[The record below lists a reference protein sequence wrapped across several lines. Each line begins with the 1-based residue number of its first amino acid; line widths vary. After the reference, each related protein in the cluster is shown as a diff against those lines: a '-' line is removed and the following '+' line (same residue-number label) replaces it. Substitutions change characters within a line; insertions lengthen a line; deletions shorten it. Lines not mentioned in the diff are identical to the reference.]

1 MTVEQQLNINFTG
14 IEANTLF
21 FEPIYQ
27 DPDVRADFR
36 VISNVTS
43 KRKLAFVQEL
53 EKVVRQYSGCG
64 FTPAGNAKIYER
76 TLQVDKVKVNLEWCW
91 EEFKDTVYEEALNKG
106 ISLPDISGTLI
117 FNILQTL
124 AQSAIKK
131 DNRSL
136 AFFGDGASVNPIYD
150 ATDGL
155 WTVYIPQFIAA
166 NQCPYTNTA
175 SGAPLASGDG
185 IGYLRDVYN
194 AADVRLKGLPNN
206 MKKFY
211 VSGSVFEQ
219 YREDLENGGG
229 GDAGVT
235 LLQNGQEV
243 YSFRGIEVK
252 PMWLWDEIMASTDF
266 NQPDTH
272 FILYTTPQNLVFG
285 TDLLDAENQF
295 KVWYNE
301 EDEVMRLKAL
311 YKMGFNVVHPTLLS
325 VGY

>member
-36 VISNVTS
+36 IISNVTT

-117 FNILQTL
+117 FDILQTL

-131 DNRSL
+131 DNSRL
-136 AFFGDGASVNPIYD
+136 AFFGDRASVNPDYD

-155 WTVYIPQFIAA
+155 WTVYIPQFVAA
-166 NQCPYTNTA
+166 NQCPYTNTN
-175 SGAPLASGDG
+175 SGVALAAGDG
-185 IGYLRDVYN
+185 IDYLRAVYN
-194 AADVRLKGLPNN
+194 AADVRLKGLPNS

-211 VSGSVFEQ
+211 VSGSIFEQ
-219 YREDLENGGG
+219 YREDIENGGG

-235 LLQNGQEV
+235 TLQNGQEV
-243 YSFRGIEVK
+243 FSFRGIEVK
-252 PMWLWDEIMASTDF
+252 PMWLWDEIMTGDFASP
-266 NQPDTH
+266 NTH
-272 FILYTTPQNLVFG
+272 YILYTTPQNLVFG

-295 KVWYNE
+295 KVWYNDDSE
-301 EDEVMRLKAL
+301 AMRVKVL
-311 YKMGFNVVHPTLLS
+311 YKMGFNVVHPSLLS

>member
-36 VISNVTS
+36 IISNVTS

-117 FNILQTL
+117 FDILQTL

-131 DNRSL
+131 DNTRL
-136 AFFGDGASVNPIYD
+136 AFFGDRASLNPDYD
-150 ATDGL
+150 STDGL
-155 WTVYIPQFIAA
+155 WTVYIPQFVAA
-166 NQCPYTNTA
+166 NQCAYTNTA

-219 YREDLENGGG
+219 YREDIENGGG
-229 GDAGVT
+229 GDAGITV
-235 LLQNGQEV
+235 LQNGQEV

-252 PMWLWDEIMASTDF
+252 PMWLWDEIMTADFASP
-266 NQPDTH
+266 NTH
-272 FILYTTPQNLVFG
+272 YILYTTPQNLVFG

-295 KVWYNE
+295 KVWYN
-301 EDEVMRLKAL
+301 DDSEVIRLKAL
-311 YKMGFNVVHPTLLS
+311 YKMGFNVVHPSLLS